1 MTEYALSADLGGTQL
16 RVALV
21 DREGALHERHATETL
36 AQQGREAVVEN
47 LVRALGHVA
56 GRVDKASIVG
66 IGVSMPGP
74 IDPTDG
80 TVYNPPNLPGWGTYS
95 AKDRIEEALGMHA
108 SFANDASLAA
118 LAEHAYGAGRGHK
131 DMIYLT
137 ISTGIGGGIIIDG
150 RLYGGH
156 KGFAGELGHMTIDR
170 SGPICNCG
178 NVGCLEALASG
189 TAVARIAG
197 ERLASGE
204 DSVLSRRR
212 GGDGGTVTAAQVAA
226 AASEGDPMARSIME
240 EAASSL
246 GVGIVSY
253 MHIFDPEVIVIGGG
267 MSQSF
272 DQLLPG
278 IEKEIQARVMAHQ
291 RERRPVI
298 KSELGDDVSVLGAA
312 ALAFDAFDRLNQD

>member
-1 MTEYALSADLGGTQL
+1 MTDYALSADLGGTQL

-21 DREGALHERHATETL
+21 DREGALHERYATDTL
-36 AQQGREAVVEN
+36 AQQGREAVVNN

-56 GRVDKASIVG
+56 GMVDRASMVG

-74 IDPTDG
+74 IDPDDG
-80 TVYNPPNLPGWGTYS
+80 TVYNPPNLPGWGIYS
-95 AKDRIEEALGMHA
+95 AKDRVEKALGMQA

-137 ISTGIGGGIIIDG
+137 VSTGIGGGIIIDG

-156 KGFAGELGHMTIDR
+156 KGFAGELGHITIDR
-170 SGPICNCG
+170 EGRLCNCG
-178 NVGCLEALASG
+178 NRGCLEAQASG
-189 TAVARIAG
+189 TAVARIAN

-204 DSVLSRRR
+204 ESVLSQH
-212 GGDGGTVTAAQVAA
+212 GNDDTGPVSAAQVAA
-226 AASEGDPMARSIME
+226 AASEGDPLARSIMDE
-240 EAASSL
+240 VAVNL

-253 MHIFDPEVIVIGGG
+253 MHIFDPEIIVIGGG
-267 MSQSF
+267 MSHSL

-278 IEKEIQARVMAHQ
+278 IEREIRDHAMAHQ
-291 RERRPVI
+291 RERRPVV
-298 KSELGDDVSVLGAA
+298 KSELGDDVSILGAA
-312 ALAFDAFDRLNQD
+312 ALAFDAFDRLDQD

>member
-21 DREGALHERHATETL
+21 DREGALYERHATDTL
-36 AQQGREAVVEN
+36 AQQGREAVVNN
-47 LVRALGHVA
+47 LVQALEHVA
-56 GRVDKASIVG
+56 GMADGASIVG

-74 IDPTDG
+74 IDPDDG
-80 TVYNPPNLPGWGTYS
+80 TVYDPPNLPGWGIYS
-95 AKDRIEEALGMHA
+95 AKDRVEGALGMQA
-108 SFANDASLAA
+108 SFANDASLGA

-137 ISTGIGGGIIIDG
+137 VSTGIGGGIIIEG

-170 SGPICNCG
+170 KGPLDNCG

-189 TAVARIAG
+189 TAVARIAN

-204 DSVLSRRR
+204 DSILSQHDNDN
-212 GGDGGTVTAAQVAA
+212 GGPVSAAQVAA
-226 AASEGDPMARSIME
+226 AASEGDPLARSVMD
-240 EAASSL
+240 EAATNL
-246 GVGIVSY
+246 GIGIVSY

-267 MSQSF
+267 MSHSL
-272 DQLLPG
+272 DLLLPG
-278 IEKEIQARVMAHQ
+278 IEQEIRDHAMAHQ
-291 RERRPVI
+291 RERTPVV
-298 KSELGDDVSVLGAA
+298 KSELGDDVSILGAA
-312 ALAFDAFDRLNQD
+312 ALAFDAFDRRDQD